1 MVALDGSGNYSSIN
15 AAIAAAPSASSKPH
29 VVYIKAGLYNEFV
42 EINKSNITLVG
53 EGADKTVISGSRC
66 NADGHE
72 TADTAVVRKFLV
84 DLHILSSFISCV
96 HVSQILRFI
105 TSFLA
110 TSGVY
115 ASDFIAKGLCIENTS
130 GPRVKD
136 GQAVALLN
144 NSDRSALFHCT
155 LRGFQDTLC
164 ALAGKQFYREC
175 RISGTVDFIF
185 GNATAVFQN
194 CELICRLPLPV
205 QKNTITAQARQNAI
219 DNTGFVFQHCSVAAD
234 NDLAHAQ
241 ATIKTFLGQAF
252 SRTVIMQ
259 SDISGIVEPEG
270 WVQWERDP
278 IPDTLYYAEYMNTGP
293 GADVSRRV
301 NWPGFRVI
309 HDPAEASAFSV
320 ENFIR
325 GKEWLPATGVE
336 FTPGV

>member
-1 MVALDGSGNYSSIN
+1 MAGKAEGVNAVVALDGSGNYSSIN

-72 TADTAVVRKFLV
+72 TADTAVVR
-84 DLHILSSFISCV
+84 
-96 HVSQILRFI
+96 
-105 TSFLA
+105 
-110 TSGVY
+110 VY